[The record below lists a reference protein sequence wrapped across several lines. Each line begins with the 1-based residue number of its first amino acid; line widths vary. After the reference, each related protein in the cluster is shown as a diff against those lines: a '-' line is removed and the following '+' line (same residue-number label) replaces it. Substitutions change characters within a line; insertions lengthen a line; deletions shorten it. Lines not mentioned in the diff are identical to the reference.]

1 MKRRVRPGP
10 ILAAAL
16 IALLLSACSGGDD
29 TPPVGDP
36 VATSAAPPSRPS
48 SPSASAAPRARPSPA
63 SPESPATSPPD
74 AGQLPRLNA
83 KLIEAAWNNDLQ
95 RVTSLIARG
104 ADVNAKDDTE
114 QSAYLIS
121 TSEGYQELLEL
132 TLRHGAD
139 VDAKD
144 SFNGTGLIRAADRGH
159 AAIAG
164 RLLQAGVD
172 VDHVNRLGWTALHEA
187 IILGDGSARYL
198 DTVRVLVAGDADV
211 ALSSRRDGVS
221 PLVHAKSRG
230 FEEIA
235 GVLRDALDADPVS
248 GEQANRRLVAAAQQG
263 NADAVALALRSGANP
278 TTRDARGRTAR
289 QLAEARGHEA
299 TSRLLSYVGAER

>member
-1 MKRRVRPGP
+1 MRGTV
-10 ILAAAL
+10 LAGVL
-16 IALLLSACSGGDD
+16 VGLLLSACSGGEGPSPADA
-29 TPPVGDP
+29 P

-48 SPSASAAPRARPSPA
+48 SPSASPAQSARPSPA
-63 SPESPATSPPD
+63 SPESPTTSPPD
-74 AGQLPRLNA
+74 ANQLATLNA
-83 KLIEAAWNNDLQ
+83 QLIEAAWDNDLD
-95 RVTSLIARG
+95 RVTDLIARG

-121 TSEGYQELLEL
+121 TSEGYRELLEL
-132 TLRHGAD
+132 TLQHGAE

-198 DTVRVLVAGDADV
+198 DTIRVLVAGDADV
-211 ALSSRRDGVS
+211 ALPSRRDGVS
-221 PLVHAKSRG
+221 PLVHAKTRG
-230 FEEIA
+230 FDEIA
-235 GVLRDALDADPVS
+235 SVLEAALDAEPVS
-248 GEQANRRLVAAAQQG
+248 GEQANRRLLTAAQQG

-289 QLAEARGHEA
+289 QLAEARGHQA
-299 TSRLLSYVGAER
+299 TTRLLTYVGAGR